1 MFENYQSSQSR
12 SWNLMQRAA
21 GRLGKFL
28 SNRSIEIDKKWEK
41 MRTEAMV
48 TPQLKF
54 CPSHGSLPWPAWTET
69 LALFVII
76 A

>member
-1 MFENYQSSQSR
+1 MFENYPSSQSLT
-12 SWNLMQRAA
+12 WNLMQRAA

-28 SNRSIEIDKKWEK
+28 GNRSIEIDKMWEK

-54 CPSHGSLPWPAWTET
+54 CASQGSLPWPTWPET